1 MRRFVMGLAIFM
13 AASQLSGGALAL
25 GSVGGHGRLE
35 SPRRQAVQPRIPSP
49 APVTDFNGDGF
60 TDLAVG
66 AAMEDVNAAVDAG
79 GVNVL
84 YGTTNGLATTGNQFW
99 TQDSNGIK
107 DVAEQGDQFGTGLA
121 AGDFDGNGFTDLAV
135 GAPFDSVGTVNG
147 AGAVNVIYG
156 TGAGLAATG
165 NRVFTENNPGIAGD
179 GAEKN
184 DLFGASLA
192 AGDMNGDGIDDL
204 AVGIRQEGVGSA
216 NSAGAVT
223 ILYGSAVTGLTTA
236 GSQFWTQN
244 DLSGTGAQT
253 GAVFSRGLATGDF
266 DADGFADLAAGAWN
280 YDVGAL
286 VDAGALNVI
295 YGSAA
300 GLTATGNQFITE
312 GTNAQTNAWFGK
324 PITTGDFDG
333 DGFIDMAAS
342 AHQHM
347 VGSATAAGEV
357 DVFLGSAAGVSS
369 NADQTWTED
378 STCGDGAEQGDHFAR
393 TTGVADFNRDGFA
406 DLAIGISDED
416 VGSIVDAGAA
426 NVIYGSAAGLTATGC
441 QNWTQDT
448 PGVKDVAETGDK
460 SGWFVLGGDFN
471 GDGAADLADGA
482 AYEDVGSI
490 ADAGALNLLYGSA
503 GGGITTTTNQV
514 WSQDHNAVKDQCE
527 TGDIFAVIMT

>member
-1 MRRFVMGLAIFM
+1 MRRFVVGLAVFV
-13 AASQLSGGALAL
+13 AASQLTGGAIAL
-25 GSVGGHGRLE
+25 GSVGGQGGRG
-35 SPRRQAVQPRIPSP
+35 SSNRQAAQPGAPSP

-60 TDLAVG
+60 TDLAIG
-66 AAMEDVNAAVDAG
+66 AAMEDVGAVVDAG

-84 YGTTNGLATTGNQFW
+84 YGTANGLAATGNQFW

-107 DVAEQGDQFGTGLA
+107 DQTEQGDQFGTGLA
-121 AGDFDGNGFTDLAV
+121 AGDYNGDGFTDLAT
-135 GAPFDSVGTVNG
+135 GAPFDSVGTVG
-147 AGAVNVIYG
+147 KAGVVNVIYG
-156 TGAGLAATG
+156 TAAGLAATG
-165 NRVFTENNPGIAGD
+165 NRVFTEDTPGMVGD

-216 NSAGAVT
+216 SSAGAVT
-223 ILYGSAVTGLTTA
+223 ILYGSAGTGLTTA

-244 DLSGTGAQT
+244 DLTGSGAQT

-266 DADGFADLAAGAWN
+266 DGDGFADLAAGAWN

-286 VDAGALNVI
+286 MDAGALNVV

-300 GLTATGNQFITE
+300 GLTVAGNQFITE
-312 GTNAQTNAWFGK
+312 GAKAQANAWFGK
-324 PITTGDFDG
+324 PITTGDFDA

-342 AHQHM
+342 AHLHT
-347 VGSATAAGEV
+347 VGSVNAAGEV
-357 DVFLGSAAGVSS
+357 DVFMGSAAGVSS
-369 NADQTWTED
+369 NADQAWTED
-378 STCGDGAEQGDHFAR
+378 ATCGDGAEQGDHFAR
-393 TTGVADFNRDGFA
+393 TTGVADFDGDTFA
-406 DLAIGISDED
+406 DLAIGISEED

-426 NVIYGSAAGLTATGC
+426 DVIYGSATGLIAAGC

-448 PGVKDVAETGDK
+448 AGVKDQAETGDE
-460 SGWFVLGGDFN
+460 SGWFVLGGDFD

-490 ADAGALNLLYGSA
+490 ADAGEMNLLYGA
-503 GGGITTTTNQV
+503 VGGGIITTNNQV
-514 WSQDHNAVKDQCE
+514 WTQDHNAVKDQCE
-527 TGDIFAVIMT
+527 AGDLFGVIMT

>member
-1 MRRFVMGLAIFM
+1 MRRFVVGLAVFV
-13 AASQLSGGALAL
+13 AASQLSGSAIAL
-25 GSVGGHGRLE
+25 GSAGGHAGVG
-35 SPRRQAVQPRIPSP
+35 SPPRQAVQPGVPSP

-66 AAMEDVNAAVDAG
+66 AAMEDVGAVVDAG

-107 DVAEQGDQFGTGLA
+107 DQAEQGDQFGTGLA
-121 AGDFDGNGFTDLAV
+121 SGDFNGDGFADLAV
-135 GAPFDSVGTVNG
+135 GAPFDSVGTVNK
-147 AGAVNVIYG
+147 AGLVNVIYG
-156 TGAGLAATG
+156 TAAGLAATG
-165 NRVFTENNPGIAGD
+165 NRVFSENTSGIAGD

-192 AGDMNGDGIDDL
+192 AGDMNGDGVDDL

-216 NSAGAVT
+216 SSAGAVT
-223 ILYGSAVTGLTTA
+223 VLYGSAGTGLTTA

-244 DLSGTGAQT
+244 DLNGSGAQT

-266 DADGFADLAAGAWN
+266 DGDGFADLASGAWN
-280 YDVGAL
+280 YDVGSL

-300 GLTATGNQFITE
+300 GLTAAGNQFITE
-312 GTNAQTNAWFGK
+312 GANAQANAWFGK
-324 PITTGDFDG
+324 PITTGDFNA
-333 DGFIDMAAS
+333 DGFIDMAGS
-342 AHQHM
+342 AHQHT
-347 VGSATAAGEV
+347 VGSASAAGEI
-357 DVFLGSAAGVSS
+357 DVFLGSPAGVSS
-369 NADQTWTED
+369 NPDQTWTED
-378 STCGDGAEQGDHFAR
+378 STCGDGAEQGDHFSR
-393 TTGVADFNRDGFA
+393 TAGVADFDGDGFA
-406 DLAIGISDED
+406 DLAIGISEED

-426 NVIYGSAAGLTATGC
+426 DGIYGSAAGLTATGC

-448 PGVKDVAETGDK
+448 SGVKDQAETGDE

-482 AYEDVGSI
+482 AYEDVGTI
-490 ADAGALNLLYGSA
+490 TDAGEMNLLYGA
-503 GGGITTTTNQV
+503 VGGGITTTNNQV
-514 WSQDHNAVKDQCE
+514 WTQDHNGVKDQCE
-527 TGDIFAVIMT
+527 AGDIFAVIMT